1 MVTYKLYSEEPG
13 ETHRLLDTRE
23 SGVSVWARLW
33 GGMGVEKGWGL
44 MGSIGYGGWRYEK

>member
-23 SGVSVWARLW
+23 SGVSVWGKALGRD
-33 GGMGVEKGWGL
+33 GVAKGWGL
-44 MGSIGYGGWRYEK
+44 MGSMGLKV